1 MENKVNPKM
10 LTIARE
16 ARGMTSAELAG
27 RLGVTP
33 AAAWY
38 WEKEYFEVKDD
49 TLEKIATILKYPVS
63 FFLQAGDSVSLP
75 MSYRKRGK
83 VPVKVLNQVDAI
95 VNVYR
100 LALGKLIQATQ
111 QDAVKLPVLDVNKLG
126 SPQQCALQLRKAWKV
141 KKGPIE
147 SMSELLEA
155 NGIMLLSY
163 DFATERVDGRC
174 TVAGDTHPVIVTNR
188 TLPGDRQRFTLA
200 YHLGYL
206 VMHLNTSPGFDRDLS
221 HEANLFAAEFLM
233 PDDAIKPELTDLN
246 FNQLPELKKKWKAS
260 MISLLYRADDLG
272 LISPNQKRY
281 LLQQFN
287 EQNIRRQ
294 EPKDLDVATEQFRL
308 VRDLITKYKTRQKLN
323 VKQLAEFFN
332 MEQEEF
338 LDRFKF

>member
-1 MENKVNPKM
+1 
-10 LTIARE
+10 
-16 ARGMTSAELAG
+16 
-27 RLGVTP
+27 
-33 AAAWY
+33 
-38 WEKEYFEVKDD
+38 
-49 TLEKIATILKYPVS
+49 
-63 FFLQAGDSVSLP
+63 
-75 MSYRKRGK
+75 
-83 VPVKVLNQVDAI
+83 
-95 VNVYR
+95 
-100 LALGKLIQATQ
+100 
-111 QDAVKLPVLDVNKLG
+111 
-126 SPQQCALQLRKAWKV
+126 
-141 KKGPIE
+141 
-147 SMSELLEA
+147 
-155 NGIMLLSY
+155 
-163 DFATERVDGRC
+163 
-174 TVAGDTHPVIVTNR
+174 
-188 TLPGDRQRFTLA
+188 
-200 YHLGYL
+200 
-206 VMHLNTSPGFDRDLS
+206 MHLNTSPGFDRDLS